1 MVNVSNAITTEYSY
15 QQVDSSV
22 SKPSADYKNSVM
34 TGIVNSSEGYDSNLN
49 YSEVKTRLV
58 ELVKK
63 YNLNLE
69 EIFKCQ
75 IENLDDKSCE
85 RIIKSIEAA
94 LNDLSN
100 SKNGKINNKQLG
112 ELAQKYNIGLL
123 TGWSIE
129 GFRNAQNGKQ
139 ESIQERLKRAVSAD
153 SVEEALDKYYNEYF
167 EKNIEKKL
175 ANVTDPAER
184 EKIIKKEQ
192 LRQLQDFGRLL
203 ANTSEEERAIFVQAA
218 KSLYADNRLPGL
230 KAAFETLNIEQKT
243 EEANKISAEWIVE
256 LAQKVDQFGNVSES
270 EEIQGI
276 SRLVNKYKDA
286 NHSKEFWDDTFKTI
300 EEFNQAYDDLKQKKA
315 NGQISEEEEKLLQKY
330 EIYKN
335 VISGGTVGTA
345 ENKIISNNE
354 KVIILKDINTKT
366 EAISSDFYKETLDK
380 IVEYVENN
388 ENSLDISRDNFDKIL
403 TESFGDK
410 YTEAVNNYQKET
422 EQKVL
427 ENSSNSELGFS
438 IKQPIINNTRVEE
451 LKQEII
457 TTSNKDSYFIIENK
471 NNKQEANKLT
481 SAEVYTLKNNAFRS
495 AANIVTY
502 LKETGESKFTF
513 ATDVF
518 KKFGEMGSTTQNW
531 AMNYFS
537 NASSTVQNLFLNKIT
552 GSVEGMVAAA
562 KEVDLSK
569 FNLIGVSVTTQK
581 QIDKIEKQR
590 V

>member
-58 ELVKK
+58 ELAKK

-427 ENSSNSELGFS
+427 ENSSNNELGFS

-552 GSVEGMVAAA
+552 GYVEGMVAAA

-581 QIDKIEKQR
+581 QIDKIEEQR

>member
-58 ELVKK
+58 ELAKK

-581 QIDKIEKQR
+581 QIDKIEEQR

>member
-58 ELVKK
+58 ELAKK

-345 ENKIISNNE
+345 ENKII
-354 KVIILKDINTKT
+354 
-366 EAISSDFYKETLDK
+366 
-380 IVEYVENN
+380 
-388 ENSLDISRDNFDKIL
+388 
-403 TESFGDK
+403 
-410 YTEAVNNYQKET
+410 
-422 EQKVL
+422 
-427 ENSSNSELGFS
+427 
-438 IKQPIINNTRVEE
+438 
-451 LKQEII
+451 
-457 TTSNKDSYFIIENK
+457 
-471 NNKQEANKLT
+471 
-481 SAEVYTLKNNAFRS
+481 
-495 AANIVTY
+495 
-502 LKETGESKFTF
+502 
-513 ATDVF
+513 
-518 KKFGEMGSTTQNW
+518 
-531 AMNYFS
+531 
-537 NASSTVQNLFLNKIT
+537 
-552 GSVEGMVAAA
+552 
-562 KEVDLSK
+562 
-569 FNLIGVSVTTQK
+569 
-581 QIDKIEKQR
+581 
-590 V
+590 